1 MRIIAPM
8 MILIMMTST
17 LAGCTGGDPDAGGN
31 DEIDMDILNQ
41 LIDDPAVRIRIC
53 LGKYN
58 FHVIDLIQRIE

>member
-31 DEIDMDILNQ
+31 DEIDIEKYSISIKQ
-41 LIDDPAVRIRIC
+41 HIRI
-53 LGKYN
+53 N
-58 FHVIDLIQRIE
+58 